1 MGARKLIGPLSSTP
15 SLPYLDR
22 SWYRAVFRGLFQ
34 FVTSVFLPRRQTPSD
49 TQVWTARLRSGAKLR
64 MRKHWLIGGL
74 ASLLALAGLA
84 FIQEGPQ
91 EPPGSE
97 DMVEA
102 EYPSGQPIAF
112 PHDQHAGSQPG
123 QNNMDCQYCHYS
135 AERSVSAGIPSVSA
149 CWGCH
154 QAIPGSNNPEE
165 VAKIQQYIQ
174 SGDPIPWVRI
184 YKVADHVHFP
194 HMRHLNAG
202 LECQQCHGEVQEL
215 QVLDSRD
222 PAWGGDNMGWCVECH
237 RQPDDTGKAQA
248 STDCTVCH
256 Y

>member
-1 MGARKLIGPLSSTP
+1 
-15 SLPYLDR
+15 
-22 SWYRAVFRGLFQ
+22 
-34 FVTSVFLPRRQTPSD
+34 
-49 TQVWTARLRSGAKLR
+49 

-74 ASLLALAGLA
+74 ASLLTLAGLA

-102 EYPSGQPIAF
+102 EYPSPSEYPSGQPIAF

-123 QNNMDCQYCHYS
+123 QSNMDCQYCHYS
-135 AERSVSAGIPSVSA
+135 AERSVDAGIPSVSS

-165 VAKIQQYIQ
+165 VAKIQQHIQ